1 MKNIYLLL
9 ITGLFAAKVSAQ
21 SEQFNY
27 PDAFYF
33 VKEIKTAGLTER
45 PFHIEITVKENPSD
59 SLSKPRI
66 YAVQVRKGK
75 EDIIGKTLVYAT
87 ATNGEWKT
95 YSIDGITDKQATR
108 IWFYGAVNG
117 NGNFY
122 FDKLQFSIAD
132 ATGTLQE
139 KDLSNQSFEDKKI
152 LNGYFVNARYSKD
165 LQVKASPVANDGKQ
179 SLQVVVTNQKPAG
192 LRNVVKN

>member
-1 MKNIYLLL
+1 MKNICLLLL
-9 ITGLFAAKVSAQ
+9 ITLSTVCASAQ

-33 VKEIKTAGLTER
+33 VKEIKLNGLTER
-45 PFHIEITVKENPSD
+45 PFHIDITVKENPAD

-75 EDIIGKTLVYAT
+75 EDIIGKTLVYASS
-87 ATNGEWKT
+87 TNGDWKT

-108 IWFYGAVNG
+108 IWFYAAVNG

-122 FDKLQFSIAD
+122 FDKLQYSIAD
-132 ATGTLQE
+132 GNGTLQE
-139 KDLSNQSFEDKKI
+139 KELSNQSFEDKKL
-152 LNGYFVNARYSKD
+152 LNGYFVSTGVSKN
-165 LQVKASPVANDGKQ
+165 LQVKASAIANDGKQ
-179 SLQVVVTNQKPAG
+179 SLEVTVSGQKPAG
-192 LRNVVKN
+192 AKAIAKN

>member
-9 ITGLFAAKVSAQ
+9 TIALFAAKASAQ

-33 VKEIKTAGLTER
+33 VKEIKTEGLTER
-45 PFHIEITVKENPSD
+45 PFHIEITVKENPAD

-75 EDIIGKTLVYAT
+75 EDIIGKTMVYAT
-87 ATNGEWKT
+87 VTNGEWKT
-95 YSIDGITDKQATR
+95 YSIDGITEKQATR
-108 IWFYGAVNG
+108 IWFYAAVNG

-122 FDKLQFSIAD
+122 FDKLQYSIAD
-132 ATGTLQE
+132 ETGTLQE
-139 KDLSNQSFEDKKI
+139 KDLNNQSFEDKKI
-152 LNGYFVNARYSKD
+152 LNGYFVNASYSKD
-165 LQVKASPVANDGKQ
+165 LQVKASSVANDGKQ
-179 SLQVVVTNQKPAG
+179 SLQVIVSGQKPAG
-192 LRNVVKN
+192 VRGVVKN

>member
-9 ITGLFAAKVSAQ
+9 ITVVFVLSASAQ

-33 VKEIKTAGLTER
+33 VKEIKVAGLTER
-45 PFHIEITVKENPSD
+45 PFHIDITVKENPAD

-66 YAVQVRKGK
+66 YAVQVRRGK
-75 EDIIGKTLVYAT
+75 EDIIGNTMVYAT
-87 ATNGEWKT
+87 VTNGEWKT

-108 IWFYGAVNG
+108 IWFYAAVNG
-117 NGNFY
+117 NGIFY

-132 ATGTLQE
+132 INGTLQE
-139 KDLSNQSFEDKKI
+139 KDLTNQSFEDKKL
-152 LNGYFVNARYSKD
+152 LNGYFVSATPSKN
-165 LQVKASPVANDGKQ
+165 LQLKASAVANEGKK
-179 SLQVVVTNQKPAG
+179 SLEVTVTGQKPAG
-192 LRNVVKN
+192 FRAVAKN

>member
-9 ITGLFAAKVSAQ
+9 TIALFAAKASAQ

-33 VKEIKTAGLTER
+33 VKEIKTTGLSER
-45 PFHIEITVKENPSD
+45 PFRIEITVKENPAD
-59 SLSKPRI
+59 SLSRPRI

-75 EDIIGKTLVYAT
+75 EDIIGKTMKYASVV
-87 ATNGEWKT
+87 NGEWKT
-95 YSIDGITDKQATR
+95 YSIDGITEKTATR
-108 IWFYGAVNG
+108 IWFYAAVNG
-117 NGNFY
+117 NGSFY

-132 ATGTLQE
+132 ATGTLSE

-152 LNGYFVNARYSKD
+152 LNGYFVNAPNSKD
-165 LQVKASPVANDGKQ
+165 LQVKASGVANDGKQ
-179 SLQVVVTNQKPAG
+179 SLQVIVSGQKPAG
-192 LRNVVKN
+192 LRGVAKN

>member
-1 MKNIYLLL
+1 MKNIFLLL
-9 ITGLFAAKVSAQ
+9 TLAFFAVKASAQ
-21 SEQFNY
+21 SEQYNY

-33 VKEIKTAGLTER
+33 VKEIKTQGLTER
-45 PFHIEITVKENPSD
+45 PFHIEITVKENPAE

-75 EDIIGKTLVYAT
+75 EDIIGKTLKYAT

-95 YSIDGITDKQATR
+95 YSIDGITEKQATR
-108 IWFYGAVNG
+108 IWFYAAVNG

-132 ATGTLQE
+132 ANGTLQE

-152 LNGYFVNARYSKD
+152 LNGYFVSSSTSKD
-165 LQVKASPVANDGKQ
+165 LQVIASSISNDGKQ
-179 SLQVVVTNQKPAG
+179 SLQVITANQKPAP
-192 LRNVVKN
+192 LRVVAKN

>member
-9 ITGLFAAKVSAQ
+9 TTVLFTAAAIAQ

-45 PFHIEITVKENPSD
+45 PFHIEITVKENPAD

-75 EDIIGKTLVYAT
+75 EDIIGKTMVYAT
-87 ATNGEWKT
+87 VTNGEWKT
-95 YSIDGITDKQATR
+95 YSIDGITEKQATR
-108 IWFYGAVNG
+108 IWFYAAVNG

-122 FDKLQFSIAD
+122 FDKLQYSIAD
-132 ATGTLQE
+132 ANGTLME
-139 KDLSNQSFEDKKI
+139 KDLANQSFEDKKL
-152 LNGYFVNARYSKD
+152 LNGYFVNAAYSKN
-165 LQVKASPVANDGKQ
+165 LQVKVSPVANDGKQ
-179 SLQVVVTNQKPAG
+179 SLQVTVSGQKPAG
-192 LRNVVKN
+192 FRAVAKN

>member
-9 ITGLFAAKVSAQ
+9 TTVLFTASAIAQ

-33 VKEIKTAGLTER
+33 VKEIKTEGLTER
-45 PFHIEITVKENPSD
+45 PFHIEITVKENPAD

-75 EDIIGKTLVYAT
+75 EDIIGKTMVYAT
-87 ATNGEWKT
+87 VTNGEWKT
-95 YSIDGITDKQATR
+95 YSIDGITEKQATR
-108 IWFYGAVNG
+108 IWFYAAVNG

-122 FDKLQFSIAD
+122 FDKLQYSIAD
-132 ATGTLQE
+132 ANGTLME
-139 KDLSNQSFEDKKI
+139 KDLANQSFEDKKL
-152 LNGYFVNARYSKD
+152 LNGYFVNAAYSKN
-165 LQVKASPVANDGKQ
+165 LQVKVSPVANDGKQ
-179 SLQVVVTNQKPAG
+179 SLQVTVSGQKPAG
-192 LRNVVKN
+192 FRAVVKN

>member
-1 MKNIYLLL
+1 MKNFYLLL
-9 ITGLFAAKVSAQ
+9 SLSFFAATASAQ
-21 SEQFNY
+21 SEQYNY

-33 VKEIKTAGLTER
+33 VKEINTQGLSER
-45 PFHIEITVKENPSD
+45 PFHIEITVKENPAD

-75 EDIIGKTLVYAT
+75 EDIIGKSMKYAT
-87 ATNGEWKT
+87 VTNGEWKT
-95 YSIDGITDKQATR
+95 YSIDGITEKQATR
-108 IWFYGAVNG
+108 IWFYAAVNG

-132 ATGTLQE
+132 ANGTLQE

-152 LNGYFVNARYSKD
+152 LNGYFVSATASKD
-165 LQVKASPVANDGKQ
+165 LQVIASSVSNDGKQ
-179 SLQVVVTNQKPAG
+179 SLQVITANQKPAP
-192 LRNVVKN
+192 LRVVAKN

>member
-1 MKNIYLLL
+1 MKTIYLLL
-9 ITGLFAAKVSAQ
+9 LTSLVTVTASAQ
-21 SEQFNY
+21 SEQFSY

-33 VKEIKTAGLTER
+33 VKEIKTEGLTER
-45 PFHIEITVKENPSD
+45 PFHIEITVKETPAD

-75 EDIIGKTLVYAT
+75 EDVIGKSMVYAT
-87 ATNGEWKT
+87 ATSGEWKT
-95 YSIDGITDKQATR
+95 YSIDGITEKGATR
-108 IWFYGAVNG
+108 IWFYAAVNG

-122 FDKLQFSIAD
+122 FDKLQYSIAD

-152 LNGYFVNARYSKD
+152 LNGYFVNIGHSKD
-165 LQVKASPVANDGKQ
+165 LQIKASPVANDGKQ
-179 SLQVVVTNQKPAG
+179 SLQVIATNQKPAG
-192 LRNVVKN
+192 VRGVVKN

>member
-1 MKNIYLLL
+1 MKNIYLLFL
-9 ITGLFAAKVSAQ
+9 IALFTLSATAQ

-33 VKEIKTAGLTER
+33 VKEIKTEGLTER
-45 PFHIEITVKENPSD
+45 PFHIEITVKENPAD

-75 EDIIGKTLVYAT
+75 EDIIGKTMVYAT
-87 ATNGEWKT
+87 VTNGNWKT

-108 IWFYGAVNG
+108 IWFYAAVNG

-122 FDKLQFSIAD
+122 FDKLTYSIAD
-132 ATGTLQE
+132 INGTLQE
-139 KDLSNQSFEDKKI
+139 KDLTNQSFEDKKI
-152 LNGYFVNARYSKD
+152 LNGYLVSAAPSKN
-165 LQVKASPVANDGKQ
+165 LQVKASDIANDGKQ
-179 SLQVVVTNQKPAG
+179 SLQVIVTGQKPAG
-192 LRNVVKN
+192 IRAVVKN

>member
-9 ITGLFAAKVSAQ
+9 TTVLFTAAAIAQ

-45 PFHIEITVKENPSD
+45 PFHIEITVKENPAD

-75 EDIIGKTLVYAT
+75 EDIIGKTMVYAT
-87 ATNGEWKT
+87 VTNGEWKT
-95 YSIDGITDKQATR
+95 YSIDGITEKQATR
-108 IWFYGAVNG
+108 IWFYAAVNG

-122 FDKLQFSIAD
+122 FDKLQYSIAD
-132 ATGTLQE
+132 ANGTLME
-139 KDLSNQSFEDKKI
+139 KDLANQSFEDKKL
-152 LNGYFVNARYSKD
+152 LNGYFVNAAYSKN
-165 LQVKASPVANDGKQ
+165 LQVKVSPVANDGKQ
-179 SLQVVVTNQKPAG
+179 SLQVTVSGQKPAG
-192 LRNVVKN
+192 FRAVVKN